1 MFDLKIIARAIE
13 QLAEEKHIATDK
25 VVLAVEAALAAAYKK
40 EYEKRG
46 EIVRAHFD
54 LKTGAVSF
62 AQIKTVAD
70 ETTVDMTPPSQEE
83 IEAAQTPAGEDS
95 RATRYEPAEPAT
107 EEGKLPRYNPDRYL
121 LIDEARAIKSDVAL
135 GEELEFPLETKIDF
149 GRIASQ
155 TAKQNILQKLRE
167 AERESI
173 MSEFKNKEGEI
184 VNGII
189 QRFERGTT
197 YVDIGRATGVMFY
210 NESIPGEHYR
220 IGERMKFFVLA
231 IQNDTKGPGIILSR
245 AHPRLVIKLFALE
258 SPEIAD
264 GSVEIKAIAREPGN
278 RTKIAVVSHMKG
290 VDPVGCCVGQ
300 RGTRV
305 MAVSSELGQEKID
318 IIEYSEDPAEFIAYA
333 LSPAKVTTVEILP
346 RREARAFIP
355 DEQLS
360 LAIGKGGQNVR
371 LAHRL
376 TGWKIDIR
384 SQSNPET
391 AVLKEEEMDTG
402 KADTGQTDTGQTDEI
417 IPPPEQYIETKN
429 EKETNN

>member
-1 MFDLKIIARAIE
+1 MFDLKVIARAVE
-13 QLAEEKHIATDK
+13 QLAEEKHIASDK

-46 EIVRAHFD
+46 EVVRAHFN

-62 AQIKTVAD
+62 AQVKIVAD
-70 ETTVDMTPPSQEE
+70 ETTVDMTPPSAEE
-83 IEAAQTPAGEDS
+83 LEAAKAPVIEDTRNS
-95 RATRYEPAEPAT
+95 RYEAPEPIV
-107 EEGKLPRYNPDRYL
+107 EEGKLPRYNPDRYI
-121 LIDEARAIKSDVAL
+121 LIDEARAVKSDAVL

-184 VNGII
+184 VNGVI

-220 IGERMKFFVLA
+220 IAERMKFFVLA
-231 IQNDTKGPGIILSR
+231 IQNDAKGPGIILSR
-245 AHPRLVIKLFALE
+245 AHPRLVVKLFALE

-264 GSVEIKAIAREPGN
+264 GSVEIKAIAREAGN

-305 MAVSSELGQEKID
+305 MAVSGELGQEKID
-318 IIEYSEDPAEFIAYA
+318 IIEYSEDPAEFIAHA
-333 LSPAKVTTVEILP
+333 LSPAKVASVEILP
-346 RREARAFIP
+346 QRAARAFIP
-355 DEQLS
+355 DDQLS

-384 SQSNPET
+384 AQSNPET
-391 AVLKEEEMDTG
+391 AVLKEEEMTAG
-402 KADTGQTDTGQTDEI
+402 
-417 IPPPEQYIETKN
+417 
-429 EKETNN
+429 ETNPEIEPIN

>member
-1 MFDLKIIARAIE
+1 MFDLKIIARAVE
-13 QLAEEKHIATDK
+13 QLAEEKHIAHDK

-46 EIVRAHFD
+46 EVVRAHFN
-54 LKTGAVSF
+54 LTTGAVSF
-62 AQIKTVAD
+62 AQVKTVAD
-70 ETTVDMTPPSQEE
+70 ETTVDMTPPSTEE
-83 IEAAQTPAGEDS
+83 LEAAKIPAGEDA
-95 RATRYEPAEPAT
+95 RNTRYEAPEPAL
-107 EEGKLPRYNPDRYL
+107 EEGKLPRYNPDRYIL
-121 LIDEARAIKSDVAL
+121 LPEARAIKSDAVL
-135 GEELEFPLETKIDF
+135 HEELEFPLETKIDF

-184 VNGII
+184 VNGVI

-210 NESIPGEHYR
+210 NEAIPNEHYR
-220 IGERMKFFVLA
+220 IAERMKFYVLA
-231 IQNDTKGPGIILSR
+231 IQNDAKGPGIILSR
-245 AHPRLVIKLFALE
+245 AHPRLVVKLFALE

-264 GSVEIKAIAREPGN
+264 GSVEIKAIAREAGN

-305 MAVSSELGQEKID
+305 MAVSGELGQEKID
-318 IIEYSEDPAEFIAYA
+318 IIEYSEDPADFIAHA
-333 LSPAKVTTVEILP
+333 LSPAKVASVEILP
-346 RREARAFIP
+346 QRAARAFIP
-355 DEQLS
+355 DDQLS

-391 AVLKEEEMDTG
+391 EVLKEDEM
-402 KADTGQTDTGQTDEI
+402 ATDAANMEAENAS
-417 IPPPEQYIETKN
+417 PPRETVHTKPAPEPAN
-429 EKETNN
+429 